1 MDVTIIGMAVH
12 PPAVRIGEKRLE
24 ELVFDTAHAALA
36 DAGVRR
42 AQIDHVTIAG
52 SDELDGRSISSM
64 LLAAP
69 AGAQLRDEMKCTDSG
84 LTGLCLEAMRI
95 ESGIMDLGLL
105 VSWCK
110 PSTAPVEDVMRMR
123 CEPFYTRPI
132 GLNMSITDGLFAQAV
147 GEAHGFDEFDADEQ
161 VLEMYRRAQM
171 NPRGLKHPVPHVED
185 IAVSHYVAAPLRLA
199 HQAPISDG
207 AVAMVVASDRWL
219 EVNPRARPLARVA
232 GIGWR
237 NAGYDLG
244 AERLGG
250 LTSFRTAIDDAV
262 RMAGLKDTS
271 ELDLIELD
279 SQTGFHELAF
289 RAALNGHAPAAISP
303 SGGAFAQNPYFCT
316 GLINAAEAILQVSGQ
331 AGPVQVPGAK
341 RALAHGAHGFAQ
353 QGNVAVVL
361 ESVSGL
367 EGV

>member
-1 MDVTIIGMAVH
+1 MEVYIIGQAIH
-12 PPAVRIGEKRLE
+12 PPAARIADKRLE

-42 AQIDHVTIAG
+42 TQIDHVTIAG

-84 LTGLCLEAMRI
+84 LTGLCLEAMRL
-95 ESGIMDLGLL
+95 ESGIFELGLL

-123 CEPFYTRPI
+123 CEPFYTRPV
-132 GLNMSITDGLFAQAV
+132 GLNMAITDGLFAQAA
-147 GEAHGFDEFDADEQ
+147 GAEYGFDEYGADET
-161 VLEMYRRAQM
+161 VLDLYRRAAL
-171 NPRGLKHPVPHVED
+171 NPRGMRHAVPGVAD
-185 IAVSHYVAAPLRLA
+185 IATSPYVAAPLRQA
-199 HQAPISDG
+199 HRAPITDG
-207 AVAMVVASDRWL
+207 AVAMVVASGRWL
-219 EVNPRARPLARVA
+219 KRNPRARPLARVT

-237 NAGYDLG
+237 NEAYDLG
-244 AERLGG
+244 RDRLAG
-250 LTSFRTAIDDAV
+250 LTSFRGAIGDSLS
-262 RMAGLKDTS
+262 RAGLKDVGA
-271 ELDLIELD
+271 LDLIELD

-289 RAALNGHAPAAISP
+289 RAALNGDAPAAISP

-316 GLINAAEAILQVSGQ
+316 GLINAAEAVLQVSGQ
-331 AGPVQVPGAK
+331 AGQVQVPGAR

-361 ESVSGL
+361 ESA
-367 EGV
+367 